1 MKIESLIIEYMS
13 KLRIEYQESSQEIFI
28 LVL

>member
-1 MKIESLIIEYMS
+1 MKLESLIIEYMS

-28 LVL
+28 LV